1 MGNKERNMI
10 RIETLREL
18 FNYNYWARDRQLGV
32 PPARV
37 DFLVAHDA
45 GFCART

>member
-1 MGNKERNMI
+1 MHMHLLNHQTYHRGQVT
-10 RIETLREL
+10 TLL
-18 FNYNYWARDRQLGV
+18 RQLGV

-45 GFCART
+45 GFLAPR